1 MIRFSLYVGLSG
13 QFVFICGSVPDGI
26 VDQGD
31 HVLGNIVVRQA
42 VTEGDGQISSF
53 CPGQHEADLLTLIIS
68 HKLNQSL

>member
-42 VTEGDGQISSF
+42 VTEGDGQI
-53 CPGQHEADLLTLIIS
+53 
-68 HKLNQSL
+68 